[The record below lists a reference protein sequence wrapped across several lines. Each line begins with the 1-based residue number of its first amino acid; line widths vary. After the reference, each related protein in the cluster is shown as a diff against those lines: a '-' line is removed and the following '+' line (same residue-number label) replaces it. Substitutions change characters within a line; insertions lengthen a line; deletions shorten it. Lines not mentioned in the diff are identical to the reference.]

1 MTDNKKLAEDIGNV
15 FSNIAKRQ
23 NIYDWLSQQPLSHD
37 WKKEDIQN
45 CKPEYVAVLTKEERE
60 FLLKDCEDSLR
71 YKYKNDETEKKNNPI
86 ATAVFILMEICFAVN
101 AVVIF
106 RL

>member
-1 MTDNKKLAEDIGNV
+1 MILAKFVAAMLDIA
-15 FSNIAKRQ
+15 FFTLFLAFLI
-23 NIYDWLSQQPLSHD
+23 SQ
-37 WKKEDIQN
+37 
-45 CKPEYVAVLTKEERE
+45 
-60 FLLKDCEDSLR
+60 
-71 YKYKNDETEKKNNPI
+71 DETEKKGNPI

>member
-1 MTDNKKLAEDIGNV
+1 MILAKFVAAMLDIAFFTLV
-15 FSNIAKRQ
+15 LIF
-23 NIYDWLSQQPLSHD
+23 LMSQ
-37 WKKEDIQN
+37 
-45 CKPEYVAVLTKEERE
+45 
-60 FLLKDCEDSLR
+60 
-71 YKYKNDETEKKNNPI
+71 DEAEKKSNPT